1 MDPFF
6 NLFDTFLNTFV
17 DTINSRPL
25 NSYINQTPQT
35 PQTPQA
41 PQAPQTPQ
49 QQSPQIPQTQT
60 PPIFTS
66 YQNRES
72 AHNNLL
78 NNVHRLRTLTRP
90 EMNTLHNN
98 PFYSPNPWVRHLIH
112 DAYMNTLNSTLESI
126 TETHLSRLVIP
137 DITTN
142 THSTTTTNNP
152 LSNTNSIS
160 NLLAL
165 TILDYINNSPMS
177 NAVNTDNLEDVKVV
191 LEEEDF
197 NLLPQISLQTNEESS
212 QCSIC
217 MENYET
223 TAIKKIL
230 PCKHDFHETCIKEWL
245 CHHNV
250 SCPVCRS
257 DVRDYL
263 DKVKLD

>member
-25 NSYINQTPQT
+25 NSYINPT
-35 PQTPQA
+35 
-41 PQAPQTPQ
+41 
-49 QQSPQIPQTQT
+49 QSPPTQQPT
-60 PPIFTS
+60 QSPPTQSPPTQQPTQSPPIFTS

-78 NNVHRLRTLTRP
+78 NNVQRLRTLTRP
-90 EMNTLHNN
+90 ETNNLHNN

-112 DAYMNTLNSTLESI
+112 DAYLNTLNSTLDSI
-126 TETHLSRLVIP
+126 TETHLSRIVIP
-137 DITTN
+137 ELSNTT
-142 THSTTTTNNP
+142 SNP

-165 TILDYINNSPMS
+165 TILDYINNSPVS
-177 NAVNTDNLEDVKVV
+177 NNINTDNLEDVKVV

-197 NLLPQISLQTNEESS
+197 NLLPQISLQTNEESH

-217 MENYET
+217 IENYEDS
-223 TAIKKIL
+223 AIKKIL
-230 PCKHDFHETCIKEWL
+230 PCKHDFHESCIKEWL

-257 DVRDYL
+257 DVRDFL